1 LREDVLNREGD
12 EMMPKK
18 KQAQKKPNKR
28 AQVKRVK
35 IERQAVEKKMATVY
49 IMGKAHKVPADA
61 TIMGAIEYAGYQIKR
76 GAGCREGFCGAC
88 ATVYRLPGDYKIYT
102 GLACATLV
110 EEGMWLSQLPVIPA
124 QRPVYDIEKLEP
136 NITAFQKLYPE
147 IFRCLACNTCTKACP
162 QSLEVMDYIQ
172 AAIRGDIEKV
182 MDLSF
187 DCLSCGLCAIRCPA
201 EIVHYNVGL
210 LGRRLYG
217 RYLTLKSPELE
228 QRLKEVKAR
237 KFDKEYKEM
246 MTMKRDELK
255 KRYYARDTE

>member
-1 LREDVLNREGD
+1 
-12 EMMPKK
+12 MTAKK
-18 KQAQKKPNKR
+18 KAPARKKLKSPKPM
-28 AQVKRVK
+28 KPK
-35 IERQAVEKKMATVY
+35 VEKHGAPVKMVTVF
-49 IMGKAHKVPADA
+49 IMGKSHSVPAEA

-124 QRPVYDIEKLEP
+124 QKPVYDIEKLEP
-136 NITAFQKLYPE
+136 NGTTFQVLYPE
-147 IFRCLACNTCTKACP
+147 IFRCVACNTCTKACP

-201 EIVHYNVGL
+201 EIVHYNVGIL
-210 LGRRLYG
+210 ARRLYG
-217 RYLTLKSPELE
+217 RYLAPKSPELE
-228 QRLKEVKAR
+228 ARLKEIQHK
-237 KFDKEYKEM
+237 KYDKEYKELM
-246 MTMKRDELK
+246 STKRDELK